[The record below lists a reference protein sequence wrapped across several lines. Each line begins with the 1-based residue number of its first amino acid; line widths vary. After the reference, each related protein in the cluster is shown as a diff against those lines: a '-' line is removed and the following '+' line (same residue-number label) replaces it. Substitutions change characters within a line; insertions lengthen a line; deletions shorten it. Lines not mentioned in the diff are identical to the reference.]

1 MADFIEA
8 VIVPTVFLI
17 GGVSFAVAGPA
28 GLGIFLGVLGLIGV
42 ISLALSRMADQN
54 TSLSTTPTDQRSAT
68 SLSAGQKPPV
78 AEPKA
83 AAGDR
88 PSEPKAGKTQG
99 SSPNDWY

>member
-17 GGVSFAVAGPA
+17 GGVSFALAGPA

-88 PSEPKAGKTQG
+88 PEIPEEGENQDVPRNAS
-99 SSPNDWY
+99 Y

>member
-54 TSLSTTPTDQRSAT
+54 TSLSTTPTAQRSAT
-68 SLSAGQKPPV
+68 SLQ
-78 AEPKA
+78 
-83 AAGDR
+83 
-88 PSEPKAGKTQG
+88 
-99 SSPNDWY
+99 